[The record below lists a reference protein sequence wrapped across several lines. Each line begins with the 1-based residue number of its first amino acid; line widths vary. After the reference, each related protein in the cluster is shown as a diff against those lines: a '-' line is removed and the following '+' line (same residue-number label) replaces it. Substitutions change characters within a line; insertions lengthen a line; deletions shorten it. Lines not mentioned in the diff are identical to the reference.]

1 MERET
6 LLGLLRSGSADAWGR
21 AADALDRGAA
31 WDEYGGAETFSL
43 QSIFR
48 RRRRVAAKA
57 GQYSVGFEAAVHALN
72 SWGERRLTLGTIDDR
87 PRNGLVFQLFLNS
100 ESAAIVACFAIEP
113 PAYRGK
119 FPRPAEGAS

>member
-6 LLGLLRSGSADAWGR
+6 LMGLLRSGSEEAWGL
-21 AADALDRGAA
+21 AADALARGAA
-31 WDEYGGAETFSL
+31 WDEYGGEATFSL

-48 RRRRVAAKA
+48 RRCRIAAKA

-72 SWGERRLTLGTIDDR
+72 SWSERRLVLGAIDDR

-113 PAYRGK
+113 PAYREK
-119 FPRPAEGAS
+119 FPRPAAGAS